1 MNNWEDISALADDQ
15 LEASRAAEMQRQMET
30 DPALRSQY
38 EAILSLK
45 RSLRNDLPDHDS
57 PQTLSLCLDRI
68 REVDRVSRTENV
80 VHKFRYA
87 IVTGLA
93 TLIVGAAVFNQVS
106 GADPMG
112 RSAIAR
118 TLSAG
123 LAGGNQAIETDTP
136 ASEWL
141 RRQLAMAPLGETEL
155 HLERAEQFIVD
166 GRPVGRYFL
175 TDGTARYIY
184 LITPGVVDCG
194 GTPVSGFGEL
204 KQTQINGKNALS
216 WSENNMSFVFVSNE
230 PVSRMLEFF
239 SRR

>member
-15 LEASRAAEMQRQMET
+15 LEGSRAAEMQRQMET

-87 IVTGLA
+87 IATGLA
-93 TLIVGAAVFNQVS
+93 TLIVGAAVFNQMS
-106 GADPMG
+106 GTDTMD
-112 RSAIAR
+112 RNAIAR
-118 TLSAG
+118 SLSAG
-123 LAGGNQAIETDTP
+123 LTGGNQAIQTETP
-136 ASEWL
+136 ASVWL
-141 RRQLAMAPLGETEL
+141 REQLANSSFGDSQL
-155 HLERAEQFIVD
+155 HLERAEQLIVD

-175 TDGTARYIY
+175 TDGAARYIY

-194 GTPVSGFGEL
+194 GTPVSGFGEM
-204 KQTQINGKNALS
+204 KQTQIDGKNALS
-216 WSENNMSFVFVSNE
+216 WSENNMSFVFVSSE
-230 PVSRMLEFF
+230 PVPRMLEFF
-239 SRR
+239 NRR